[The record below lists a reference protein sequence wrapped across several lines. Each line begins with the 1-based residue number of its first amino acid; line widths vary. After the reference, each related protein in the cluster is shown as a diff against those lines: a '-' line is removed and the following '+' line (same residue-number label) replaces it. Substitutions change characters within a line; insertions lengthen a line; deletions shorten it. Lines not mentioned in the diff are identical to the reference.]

1 MMYGNGWM
9 WGHGWLL
16 MWVVMALVLA
26 ALIAAMVVAIRYLSA
41 SSQVSA
47 QRSGV
52 SVRPGPET
60 LLAERF
66 ARGEIDDDEYR
77 RRLSLLRAHH

>member
-26 ALIAAMVVAIRYLSA
+26 ALIAAMAVAIRYLSA
-41 SSQVSA
+41 SSQVST
-47 QRSGV
+47 QRPGV

-77 RRLSLLRAHH
+77 RRLSLLRAHR